1 MRSIKSKKS
10 SATRPNCLTDSGMMA
25 EDFCFNSSFFQ
36 FFMPQEPSSRQYHD
50 APRAS
55 SQVASLTRPH
65 PPSLAGLKHRLSPC
79 CLICHLRPKTLP
91 LQQQYLATL
100 VIASYHLSGRF
111 VKSGLITAQL
121 RPHHRLAPS
130 SQKKTPQPKNSPL
143 LSSCKSAA
151 YPAWRRIL
159 QEIISQFD
167 QGLVPAYIALLRKG
181 R

>member
-36 FFMPQEPSSRQYHD
+36 FFMPQEPSNRQYHD

-100 VIASYHLSGRF
+100 VLVLQHLSGRF
-111 VKSGLITAQL
+111 IKSGLIAVVPL
-121 RPHHRLAPS
+121 PHYRLAPS
-130 SQKKTPQPKNSPL
+130 SLPFSPFLTNNPPQQKK
-143 LSSCKSAA
+143 SSA
-151 YPAWRRIL
+151 
-159 QEIISQFD
+159 IIY
-167 QGLVPAYIALLRKG
+167 L
-181 R
+181 